1 MAVNLEGR
9 QDGSGAGFM
18 DKFFEEVNIFFI
30 GNRNNKCILPKL
42 KLIII
47 KLKNLLAQLY

>member
-18 DKFFEEVNIFFI
+18 DKFFEEVNIFFLEN
-30 GNRNNKCILPKL
+30 GNNRCILQKS
-42 KLIII
+42 K
-47 KLKNLLAQLY
+47 